1 MKRKAFTFLI
11 ATLISITS
19 FAQFDFSAYTYEK
32 HLISNSLAAQTGD
45 NMYGLAFNLNKY
57 YTYLGLWTSLFL
69 NNNFGLTFNT
79 FDNYLP
85 PYYNIN
91 NTNLGGF
98 YRNNKKNLAY
108 GINFHINTSFLP
120 SSGQLYLDLNF
131 TPSLAYFTNKFT
143 LAAQLSYIPLYS
155 NDSAGKFFDKL
166 LEKTMLTVYSD
177 FRVSNLIQ
185 SYSFQPSVLL
195 GINYYQAVIAPGFNS
210 LIFRNLLIG
219 TGTTVNLYYSDFSLY
234 FYPWLQGG
242 LKVKDNYYFY
252 LKLHAF
258 FLSFTGINL
267 DNFNLLFSFKYHI
280 PKHENSVPR
289 YF

>member
-1 MKRKAFTFLI
+1 MRRILSI
-11 ATLISITS
+11 SLISLLLYGS
-19 FAQFDFSAYTYEK
+19 AFAQFDFSPYTYEK

-45 NMYGLAFNLNKY
+45 NTYGLAFNLNKY

-79 FDNYLP
+79 FDNYFP

-98 YRNNKKNLAY
+98 YRNDKKNIAY
-108 GINFHINTSFLP
+108 GVNFHINSTYLP
-120 SSGQLYLDLNF
+120 SSDQFYFDLSF
-131 TPSLAYFTNKFT
+131 SPSLAYFTKKFT
-143 LAAQLSYIPLYS
+143 LAAQLSYIPMYS
-155 NDSAGKFFDKL
+155 NDTAGKFFDKL
-166 LEKTMLTVYSD
+166 LQKTMLTVYSD

-195 GINYYQAVIAPGFNS
+195 GLNYYQAVIASGFNS
-210 LIFRNLLIG
+210 LIFRNLLLGAG
-219 TGTTVNLYYSDFSLY
+219 TSVNVYYSDFSLY

-258 FLSFTGINL
+258 FLSLTGINL